1 MNTIFVIRKP
11 GPPDS
16 RSNVDTSE
24 TGPSLPHAAVREN
37 SSVQMLQS
45 ITKVVEESRIV
56 SAPGS
61 STSVVSRPGPSNQD
75 IHQNITTQT
84 DISPEKILTIFL
96 VGLMSVKVRL
106 MMIIL
111 MLMIVWL
118 LLKILFKMKEQ
129 KVLMDSMTV
138 IVVLRIMTSLR
149 MVMMRIMKRIEADKK

>member
-1 MNTIFVIRKP
+1 MNRISVIWKP

-56 SAPGS
+56 SAPGP

-75 IHQNITTQT
+75 IHQSIKDKNRYYACDKFDYFVGGIGVSDSETDGDNI
-84 DISPEKILTIFL
+84 IVNENERL
-96 VGLMSVKVRL
+96 LM
-106 MMIIL
+106 
-111 MLMIVWL
+111 
-118 LLKILFKMKEQ
+118 ILFK
-129 KVLMDSMTV
+129 
-138 IVVLRIMTSLR
+138 I
-149 MVMMRIMKRIEADKK
+149 